1 MTPTPSPQHL
11 LSSAARLALL
21 GAIRTYQY
29 TLSVAFGPCCR
40 FYPSCSHYGY
50 EAVARFGALR
60 GGWLAAKRIGRCH
73 PWHAG
78 GDDPVPAQWPG
89 WRHTA
94 DSSPHDARRASPLHD
109 ADHSRPLTVER
120 IGS

>member
-1 MTPTPSPQHL
+1 MTSRAPQKL
-11 LSSAARLALL
+11 MSTVARAALL
-21 GAIRTYQY
+21 GAIRTYQL
-29 TLSVAFGPCCR
+29 TLSAAFGPCCR

-73 PWHAG
+73 PWNAG
-78 GDDPVPAQWPG
+78 GIDAVPDEWPG
-89 WRHTA
+89 WRNA
-94 DSSPHDARRASPLHD
+94 SSYSPHDALCASHQGA
-109 ADHSRPLTVER
+109 ADVSRPITVER